1 MKMDEVVNVTRTKVR
16 GMRLITIGNRT
27 PSPVRLLVS
36 DKRGT
41 LQLETPHMQV
51 HRLGYTPSSQDCPQ
65 VDESLMA
72 ALAIA
77 ELKHTLEVLSYQL
90 KQENKARLAHWPLP
104 AKEEECG

>member
-1 MKMDEVVNVTRTKVR
+1 MKMDDVVSVTRTKVR

-36 DKRGT
+36 DKHGT
-41 LQLETPHMQV
+41 LQLETPHMRV
-51 HRLGYTPSSQDCPQ
+51 HRMCYTPNLLDCPQ

-77 ELKHTLEVLSYQL
+77 ELKHTLEMLSYQL
-90 KQENKARLAHWPLP
+90 KP
-104 AKEEECG
+104 AKEKECG